1 MLSRYDGAIGV
12 KTGFTKKSG
21 RCLISAAKRDGLTLI
36 AVTLNAPDDWRDH
49 TALLDFGFEH
59 FERKTLFDTG
69 EFYYDLPLSN
79 AEVDFVRI
87 TNFSPITVLI
97 RKGADTPTTSVECCF
112 RFAVAPV
119 SEGQIL
125 GRLCV
130 STGEKSYF
138 SSLIANNPVN
148 AKQEKHLFFN

>member
-12 KTGFTKKSG
+12 KTVFTKKSG

-79 AEVDFVRI
+79 ADVDFVRI
-87 TNFSPITVLI
+87 THVSPITVLI
-97 RKGADTPTTSVECCF
+97 RKGASTPSTAVECHF

-119 SEGQIL
+119 KEGQIL

-130 STGEKSYF
+130 SADGKDYF
-138 SSLIANNPVN
+138 SSLICKAPIN
-148 AKQEKHLFFN
+148 AKRKKHAIFN